1 MAQPYRDLPGVR
13 PSKNRAPTATRGPG
27 LVSERK
33 ETSTGARSARPSENY
48 AATAHPAVRNQFIAP
63 IGGGRSHI
71 HHDNDGFSHQEPECA
86 PPLPQHHLAR
96 PRAWGFGSIRSPI
109 TACRRRVA
117 RLMLQFPPTSHARA
131 AEMSCNHA
139 PLARAS
145 SRRARTPQPRPHR
158 DKSHMCTI
166 NNQAN

>member
-1 MAQPYRDLPGVR
+1 MAQPYPDLPGVR
-13 PSKNRAPTATRGPG
+13 PSKTEHERQHAAPASSLR
-27 LVSERK
+27 ERRQRPAPNQRRQ
-33 ETSTGARSARPSENY
+33 ARITPPPP
-48 AATAHPAVRNQFIAP
+48 TPAVRNHFIASV
-63 IGGGRSHI
+63 GGGHSHI
-71 HHDNDGFSHQEPECA
+71 HHDNDGFSHQDPECA

-96 PRAWGFGSIRSPI
+96 PRAWGFGSTRSPV
-109 TACRRRVA
+109 TACHRRVDL
-117 RLMLQFPPTSHARA
+117 LMLQFPPTSHARA